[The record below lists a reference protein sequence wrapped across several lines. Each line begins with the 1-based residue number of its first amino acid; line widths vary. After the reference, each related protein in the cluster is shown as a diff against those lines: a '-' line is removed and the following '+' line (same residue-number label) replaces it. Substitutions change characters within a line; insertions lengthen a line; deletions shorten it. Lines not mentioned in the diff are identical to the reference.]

1 MCSRKAKGFLRSSAA
16 ERVARFGILVI
27 LLWETAGVA
36 MSYAST
42 DHASSDTLTVEARLR
57 HHVKVLTVNIGERSI
72 RKPSGL
78 ARAARYIAE
87 TLRDAGLCVREESY
101 TYQKIP
107 VANIVAETG
116 PENPRRRYVI
126 GAHYDSLAGTVGAD
140 DNASAVA
147 VLLETARLVQAMPRG
162 GASPV
167 SIQFVAFALE
177 EPPAYGTRFMG
188 SRVRARHAK
197 KAKERI
203 DGMICLEM
211 VGYTCREPGCQSY
224 PFPLGFMNYPSTGD
238 FIGIVG
244 NFTSRSLV
252 RSMERSFKKNPAL
265 PVVTLTV
272 PLNGWCI
279 PSVRLSDHAPFW
291 DAGYPAVMVTDSA
304 FYRNPY
310 YHTVHDTMETLD
322 FAFMA
327 QLVRSLVG
335 FLGEPSP

>member
-1 MCSRKAKGFLRSSAA
+1 MNTRNGFTEDMAALEAALR
-16 ERVARFGILVI
+16 RHVQV
-27 LLWETAGVA
+27 
-36 MSYAST
+36 
-42 DHASSDTLTVEARLR
+42 LTVE
-57 HHVKVLTVNIGERSI
+57 IGERSVADLV
-72 RKPSGL
+72 RHG
-78 ARAARYIAE
+78 RAARYLAE
-87 TLRDAGLCVREESY
+87 ALRTAGLRVREEPYSY
-101 TYQKIP
+101 GTTT
-107 VANIVAETG
+107 VFNIVAETG
-116 PENPRRRYVI
+116 TPEPIRRYLV

-147 VLLETARLVQAMPRG
+147 VMLETARLVHAAG
-162 GASPV
+162 CGAASRT
-167 SIQFVAFALE
+167 SIQFVGFALE

-188 SRVRARHAK
+188 SRVRARNAK
-197 KAKERI
+197 IAGERI

-244 NFTSRSLV
+244 NRASRGLL
-252 RSMERSFKKNPAL
+252 RAMERAFKKNPHL

-272 PLNGWCI
+272 PLNGWPI

-310 YHTVHDTMETLD
+310 YHTVHDTLETLD
-322 FAFMA
+322 FPFMA
-327 QLVRSLVG
+327 QLVKSLFG
-335 FLGEPSP
+335 FLRGNFSE

>member
-1 MCSRKAKGFLRSSAA
+1 MNHGDRASNSLTD
-16 ERVARFGILVI
+16 L
-27 LLWETAGVA
+27 ETA
-36 MSYAST
+36 
-42 DHASSDTLTVEARLR
+42 LR
-57 HHVKVLTVNIGERSI
+57 HHVHVLTVDIGERSVVE
-72 RKPSGL
+72 PAGHS
-78 ARAARYIAE
+78 RAARYVAE
-87 TLRDAGLCVREESY
+87 TLRAAGLRVWEEPY
-101 TYQKIP
+101 PYENRT
-107 VANIVAETG
+107 VANILAETG
-116 PENPRRRYVI
+116 VRDPRRRYVV

-147 VLLETARLVQAMPRG
+147 VLLETARRMH
-162 GASPV
+162 ASGCAATSRV
-167 SIQFVAFALE
+167 AVQFVGFALE

-188 SRVRARHAK
+188 SRVRARNAK
-197 KAKERI
+197 KARERI

-244 NFTSRSLV
+244 NFASRGLV
-252 RSMERSFKKNPAL
+252 RAMERSFKKNPHL
-265 PVVTLTV
+265 PVITLTV
-272 PLNGWCI
+272 PLNGWPI

-310 YHTVHDTMETLD
+310 YHTIHDTLETLD

-327 QLVRSLVG
+327 QLVGNLVD
-335 FLGEPSP
+335 FLCEEPR

>member
-1 MCSRKAKGFLRSSAA
+1 MNTRNGFSENEAALEAALR
-16 ERVARFGILVI
+16 RHLQV
-27 LLWETAGVA
+27 
-36 MSYAST
+36 
-42 DHASSDTLTVEARLR
+42 LTVE
-57 HHVKVLTVNIGERSI
+57 IGERSVADLV
-72 RKPSGL
+72 RHQ
-78 ARAARYIAE
+78 RAARYLAE
-87 TLRDAGLCVREESY
+87 TFRAAGLHVWEEPYAYGS
-101 TYQKIP
+101 TT
-107 VANIVAETG
+107 VSNIVAETG
-116 PENPRRRYVI
+116 SADPILRYVV

-147 VLLETARLVQAMPRG
+147 VLLETARLVHAAG
-162 GASPV
+162 SGAASRI
-167 SIQFVAFALE
+167 SIQFVGFALE
-177 EPPAYGTRFMG
+177 EPPTYGTRFMG
-188 SRVRARHAK
+188 SRVRARNAK
-197 KAKERI
+197 KAGERI

-244 NFTSRSLV
+244 NFRSRGLV
-252 RSMERSFKKNPAL
+252 RAMEQAFKKNPAL

-272 PLNGWCI
+272 PLNGWPI

-310 YHTVHDTMETLD
+310 YHTVHDTQETLD

-327 QLVRSLVG
+327 QLVRSLAG
-335 FLGEPSP
+335 FLCGGLTGSLQTDGIRPKPPA